1 MSAEQK
7 PFVEGGVIDG
17 KAVAAAIREEIA
29 ATVRL
34 LKEKHGKVTL
44 SSSTAA
50 LSPTPQ
56 SLQPV
61 AGSGPGREISV
72 KTLSNP

>member
-44 SSSTAA
+44 SSSPQPHPAITTTSCCF
-50 LSPTPQ
+50 LSGQ
-56 SLQPV
+56 DCHQR
-61 AGSGPGREISV
+61 AYEIRDV
-72 KTLSNP
+72 